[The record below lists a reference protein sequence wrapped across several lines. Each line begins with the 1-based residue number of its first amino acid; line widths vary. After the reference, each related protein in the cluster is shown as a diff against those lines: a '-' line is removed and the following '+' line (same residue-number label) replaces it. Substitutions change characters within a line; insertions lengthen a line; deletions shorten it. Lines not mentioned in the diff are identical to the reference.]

1 MIAQRIVVD
10 GLGVHVSAGGRGEP
24 VVLVHGFGVS
34 GTYMLPL
41 AGELEDRFSVFVPDL
56 PGYGRSEHPDAP
68 LGVGALAD
76 ALAGCLDALG
86 LERPALVANSLGCQ
100 VVTELAAQRPDRA
113 GPLVLIGPTIDPDR
127 RRARRQLLAGVSD
140 LAREPLSLVAVAAH
154 DDAVM
159 GLRALLA
166 TARSALADRI
176 EDRLPLI
183 RQPVLVVR
191 GERDPFVSAEWAE
204 RVARSLPEARLA
216 VVRGAPHAVHY
227 ARPDVV
233 AGLVTAFLVEEREQT
248 LGEPIG
254 HVPHRDVGARQED
267 EAGVGQQPVPLLGD
281 ARRVQPVALAPD
293 DERGSTHRPELGPQV
308 SV

>member
-1 MIAQRIVVD
+1 MREKRIVVD
-10 GLGVHVSAGGRGEP
+10 GLSLHVSVGGAGES

-41 AGELEDRFSVFVPDL
+41 ARALAERFSVFVPDL
-56 PGYGRSEHPDAP
+56 PGYGRSEHPDTP
-68 LGVGALAD
+68 LGVAALSD
-76 ALAGCLDALG
+76 ALAGCLDALE

-100 VVTELAAQRPDRA
+100 VVTELAVRRPDRA
-113 GPLVLIGPTIDPDR
+113 GPLVLIGPTIDPER
-127 RRARRQLLAGVSD
+127 RRARRQLLGMVSE

-183 RQPVLVVR
+183 SQPVLVVR
-191 GERDPFVSAEWAE
+191 GGRDPFVTAEWAE
-204 RVARSLPEARLA
+204 RVARLVPGARLA
-216 VVRGAPHAVHY
+216 VVPGAPHAVHY

-233 AGLVTAFLVEEREQT
+233 AGLVSGLLVEEREQA
-248 LGEPIG
+248 LGEPVR
-254 HVPHRDVGARQED
+254 HVPHRDVGTRHED
-267 EAGVGQQPVPLLGD
+267 ETGVGQQPVPFLGD
-281 ARRVQPVALAPD
+281 GRRGEAVALAPD
-293 DERGSTHRPELGPQV
+293 DQRGSLHGSELGPQV
-308 SV
+308 ST

>member
-1 MIAQRIVVD
+1 MDEQRIVVD
-10 GLGVHVSAGGRGEP
+10 GLGLHVSVGGAGEP

-41 AGELEDRFSVFVPDL
+41 ARALESRFSVFVPDL

-68 LGVGALAD
+68 LGVAALAD
-76 ALAGCLDALG
+76 ALTGCLDALG

-100 VVTELAAQRPDRA
+100 IVTELAVRRPERA

-127 RRARRQLLAGVSD
+127 RRARRQLLAGVSE
-140 LAREPLSLVAVAAH
+140 LAREPLSLVAVAAR

-176 EDRLPLI
+176 EERLPLI
-183 RQPVLVVR
+183 RQPVLVIR

-204 RVARSLPEARLA
+204 RVARLLPDARLA
-216 VVRGAPHAVHY
+216 VVPGAPHAVHY

-233 AGLVTAFLVEEREQT
+233 AGLVTGLLVEEREEAV
-248 LGEPIG
+248 GEPVG
-254 HVPHRDVGARQED
+254 NVPHRDVRARQED
-267 EAGVGQQPVPLLGD
+267 EAGVGEQPVPLLGD
-281 ARRVQPVALAPD
+281 A
-293 DERGSTHRPELGPQV
+293 
-308 SV
+308 